1 MRRRTRDRNVIF
13 DVVHGALTRT
23 VTFPDGHAY
32 THRCTREVYEH
43 VAHTIEEH
51 ATSGGQGVTLEPLVR
66 TMDAPHTQVSVAL
79 DFMLERGC
87 LTTRLRRHYAASGC
101 LFEDAMCEFL
111 FLAELP
117 Y

>member
-1 MRRRTRDRNVIF
+1 MPTRHRQRNVIF
-13 DVVHGALTRT
+13 DVVDDHLVRT
-23 VTFPDGHAY
+23 VAFPDGRSY
-32 THRCTREVYEH
+32 THRCTRQVFED

-51 ATSGGQGVTLEPLVR
+51 AQQGITLEPLVR

-79 DFMLERGC
+79 EFMLERGC
-87 LTTRLRRHYAASGC
+87 LVTRLRRHYPASGY
-101 LFEDAMCEFL
+101 LFEDAMCEFM